1 MTSPARR
8 LSAILSVAVVL
19 SIAPALFPAGQAAP
33 ERKPAAAAAP
43 VAPRSLAAH
52 LVGHAHIDLSWLW
65 RWEETV
71 ADIATFTFRG
81 TLAQMDKLPGL
92 TFAQSQA
99 AIYEA
104 VEKDYPDLFK
114 QIARKVK
121 EGTWVPVG
129 GMWVEPDL
137 NMPGGESLARQLLY
151 GKRYF
156 LDKFGVDVK
165 VGWNPDSFGHNWQ
178 LPQIL
183 RRAGI
188 DSYVFERCPPGP
200 DPTHFFWWE
209 GLDGSRVLGYV
220 PPGWYLADLRDGTRK
235 ILEGA
240 RKNTD
245 VRDFMLLYGA
255 GDHGGGPRDTDI
267 TAIRKY
273 RDDPKEPR
281 LVFDVPEAY
290 FKKIMQ
296 KAADFP
302 VVKRELN
309 FTFPACY
316 TTQAE
321 TKKNNR
327 QLESLL
333 LAAENFSSIAVT
345 SGYRDYYPERD
356 LDEAWKVVL
365 RNQFHDILDGSSI
378 GPVYD
383 EVAEFYGQ
391 ARKRGERALDFS
403 LETIS
408 NMIDTRG
415 EGFPVVVYNPLFWE
429 RTEPAFAEIS
439 VPPDAKSA
447 RAFDGTVRMT
457 DGEGKDVAVQIL
469 EKRAEGSDT
478 VFRVV
483 FVAEAV
489 PSLGYKLYRVIPS
502 RKAWAGENPLKATA
516 RGLENEF
523 LEVGLDPKTGWVK
536 SLFDKA
542 AGREVLAGPANVLE
556 AITDEPASMS
566 AWELGLKDTAGRAG
580 EGGATIEVVERGPVR
595 AVVRVKSRFRDS
607 VFEQDLTLY
616 SGLPRLDCRL
626 RLDWR
631 ERNIMIKAAFPLDLK
646 TPTARF
652 EIPYGSIARPADGTE
667 VPALRWVD
675 VAEESGDYGVSL
687 LNDSKYGF
695 DVKGGVMR
703 LSVIHG
709 ATSPDPEADR
719 GKHELLY
726 SLLPHRGDWKA
737 AETTRRGLE
746 LNSPLIVRVPLVHGG
761 TLPKVHSFVRV
772 GPGNVVLSALKKEMG
787 YAERRL
793 VLRLYEIHGEK
804 TEAKIEFPWPVV
816 AEETDL
822 IERPAGKPLGS
833 GAAISVS
840 LAPYEIKTIRV
851 ARKEG

>member
-1 MTSPARR
+1 MKTRALRTLVI
-8 LSAILSVAVVL
+8 LSAVI
-19 SIAPALFPAGQAAP
+19 ALFVATAIGGTGQAAP
-33 ERKPAAAAAP
+33 ERKSAAAAP
-43 VAPRSLAAH
+43 AAPRSLAAH

-71 ADIATFTFRG
+71 ADIATFTFKG

-104 VEKDYPDLFK
+104 IEKDYPDLF
-114 QIARKVK
+114 QRIARKVK

-137 NMPGGESLARQLLY
+137 NMLDGESLARQLLY

-183 RRAGI
+183 KRAGI
-188 DSYVFERCPPGP
+188 DSYVFGRCAPGP
-200 DPTHFFWWE
+200 DPTHVFWWE
-209 GLDGSRVLGYV
+209 GMDGSRVLGYV
-220 PPGWYLADLRDGTRK
+220 PPGWYNVDLGEGTRK

-255 GDHGGGPRDTDI
+255 GDHGGGPRDADI
-267 TAIRKY
+267 VAIKKY
-273 RDDPKEPR
+273 RNDPNEPR
-281 LVFDVPEAY
+281 LEFDVPEAY
-290 FKKIMQ
+290 FKRIIE

-333 LAAENFSSIAVT
+333 LAAENFSAVAVT

-356 LDEAWKVVL
+356 LDEAWKIVL

-408 NMIDTRG
+408 NTIDTRG

-429 RTEPAFAEIS
+429 RTEPAFAEVV
-439 VPPDAKSA
+439 VPPDAKTA
-447 RAFDGTVRMT
+447 RAWAGTVRMT
-457 DGEGKDVAVQIL
+457 DGEGKDVAVQVL
-469 EKRAEGSDT
+469 EKRIEGVAT

-483 FVAEAV
+483 FIAEGV

-502 RKAWAGENPLKATA
+502 EKAWAGPEVVRAGA
-516 RGLENEF
+516 RELENEF
-523 LEVGLDPKTGWVK
+523 LKVRLDPKTGWVE
-536 SLFDKA
+536 SLYDKRS
-542 AGREVLAGPANVLE
+542 GREVLAGAANVLE

-566 AWELGLKDTAGRAG
+566 AWELGLKDTVGRAG
-580 EGGATIEVVERGPVR
+580 ENGAAFELVERGPVR
-595 AVVRVKSRFRDS
+595 VVLRVKSRFRDS
-607 VFEQDLTLY
+607 TFEQDLTLY
-616 SGLPRLDCRL
+616 RGVPRLDCRM
-626 RLDWR
+626 RLDWQ

-646 TPTARF
+646 TPDARF
-652 EIPYGSIARPADGTE
+652 EIPYGSIGRPADGTE

-675 VAEESGDYGVSL
+675 VSEQSGEYGVSL

-695 DVKGGVMR
+695 DVKGNVMR

-709 ATSPDPEADR
+709 ATAPDPEADR

-726 SLLPHRGDWKA
+726 SILPHRGDWKA
-737 AETTRRGLE
+737 AETTRRGME
-746 LNSPLIVRVPLVHGG
+746 LGRPLIARVPLVHSG
-761 TLPKVHSFVRV
+761 TLSKVHSFVRV
-772 GPGNVVLSALKKEMG
+772 GPGNVILSALKKEMG
-787 YAERRL
+787 YAERGL

-804 TEAKIEFPWPVV
+804 TEAKLEFPWPVD
-816 AEETDL
+816 AQETDL
-822 IERPAGKPLGS
+822 IERPSGKLLGS
-833 GAAISVS
+833 GAAISVP

-851 ARKEG
+851 VRKG

>member
-1 MTSPARR
+1 MKTRALRALVIIS
-8 LSAILSVAVVL
+8 AVVAL
-19 SIAPALFPAGQAAP
+19 SITPVLIAAGQAAP
-33 ERKPAAAAAP
+33 ERKPAAAP
-43 VAPRSLAAH
+43 VPSRSLAAH

-71 ADIATFTFRG
+71 ADIATFTFKG

-92 TFAQSQA
+92 TFAQSQT

-104 VEKDYPDLFK
+104 IEKDYPDLF
-114 QIARKVK
+114 QRIARKVK

-137 NMPGGESLARQLLY
+137 NMPDGESLARQLLY

-209 GLDGSRVLGYV
+209 GVDGSRVLGYV
-220 PPGWYLADLRDGTRK
+220 PPGWYLVDLREGVRK
-235 ILEGA
+235 ILEDA

-245 VRDFMLLYGA
+245 VKDFMLLYGA

-267 TAIRKY
+267 IAIKKF

-290 FKKIMQ
+290 FKRIIE

-327 QLESLL
+327 RLESLL
-333 LAAENFSSIAVT
+333 LAAENFSALAVT

-356 LDEAWKVVL
+356 LDEAWKIVL

-383 EVAEFYGQ
+383 EVTGFYGQ

-415 EGFPVVVYNPLFWE
+415 EGFPVAVYNPLFWE
-429 RTEPAFAEIS
+429 RTEPAFAEVA
-439 VPPDAKSA
+439 VPPDAKTA
-447 RAFDGTVRMT
+447 RAWDGTVRMT
-457 DGEGKDVAVQIL
+457 DDEGKDIAVQVL
-469 EKRAEGSDT
+469 EKRIEGGGT
-478 VFRVV
+478 IFRVV
-483 FVAEAV
+483 FIAEGV

-502 RKAWAGENPLKATA
+502 EKAWAGPEVVRA
-516 RGLENEF
+516 RAREIENEF
-523 LEVGLDPKTGWVK
+523 LKVRLDAKTGWIK

-542 AGREVLAGPANVLE
+542 SGREVLAGAGNVLE

-566 AWELGLKDTAGRAG
+566 AWELGLKDTVGRAG
-580 EGGATIEVVERGPVR
+580 ESGAAFELVERGPVR
-595 AVVRVKSRFRDS
+595 VVLRVKSRFRDS

-616 SGLPRLDCRL
+616 RGVPRLDCRV

-631 ERNIMIKAAFPLDLK
+631 ERNIMIKAAFPLNLK
-646 TPTARF
+646 TPAARF

-667 VPALRWVD
+667 VPALRWID
-675 VAEESGDYGVSL
+675 VSEESGEYGVSL

-695 DVKGGVMR
+695 DVKGNVMR

-709 ATSPDPEADR
+709 ATAPDPEADR

-726 SLLPHRGDWKA
+726 SLLPHRGDWKK
-737 AETTRRGLE
+737 AETTRRGME
-746 LNSPLIVRVPLVHGG
+746 LNSPLISRIPLVHGG
-761 TLPKVHSFVRV
+761 TLPKVHSFVSV
-772 GPGNVVLSALKKEMG
+772 EPGNVILSALKKEMG
-787 YAERRL
+787 YAERGL

-804 TEAKIEFPWPVV
+804 TKAKLEFPWPVD

-822 IERPAGKPLGS
+822 IERPSGKPLGS
-833 GAAISVS
+833 GTAISVPMG
-840 LAPYEIKTIRV
+840 PYEIKTIRV
-851 ARKEG
+851 VRKG

>member
-1 MTSPARR
+1 MKTRALRTIVV
-8 LSAILSVAVVL
+8 LTAIVVLSVATA
-19 SIAPALFPAGQAAP
+19 IGGAGQAAP
-33 ERKPAAAAAP
+33 ERKPAAVP
-43 VAPRSLAAH
+43 VPPRSLAAH

-71 ADIATFTFRG
+71 ADIATFTFKG

-104 VEKDYPDLFK
+104 MEKDYPDLF
-114 QIARKVK
+114 QRIARKVK

-137 NMPGGESLARQLLY
+137 NMPDGESLARQLLY

-165 VGWNPDSFGHNWQ
+165 VGWNPDSFGHNGQ

-183 RRAGI
+183 KRAGI
-188 DSYVFERCPPGP
+188 DSYVFGRCAPAP
-200 DPTHFFWWE
+200 DPTHLFWWE
-209 GLDGSRVLGYV
+209 GMDGSRVLGYV
-220 PPGWYLADLRDGTRK
+220 PPGWYNVDLRDGVRK
-235 ILEGA
+235 ILQDA

-245 VRDFMLLYGA
+245 IRDFMLLYGA
-255 GDHGGGPRDTDI
+255 GDHGGGPRNADI
-267 TAIRKY
+267 VAIKKY
-273 RDDPKEPR
+273 RNDPNEPR
-281 LVFDVPEAY
+281 LEFDVPEAY
-290 FKKIMQ
+290 FKRIIE

-333 LAAENFSSIAVT
+333 LAAENFSAVAVT

-356 LDEAWKVVL
+356 LDEAWKIVL

-383 EVAEFYGQ
+383 EVAEFYDQ

-408 NMIDTRG
+408 NTIDTRG
-415 EGFPVVVYNPLFWE
+415 EGFPVVVYNPLFWA
-429 RTEPAFAEIS
+429 RTEPAFAEVT
-439 VPPDAKSA
+439 VPPDAKTA
-447 RAFDGTVRMT
+447 RVWAGAVRMT
-457 DGEGKDVAVQIL
+457 DGEGKDVAVQVL
-469 EKRAEGSDT
+469 EKRIADGTT
-478 VFRVV
+478 VFRIV
-483 FVAEAV
+483 FIAENV
-489 PSLGYKLYRVIPS
+489 PSLGYKLYRIIPS
-502 RKAWAGENPLKATA
+502 EKVWDGPEVVRA
-516 RGLENEF
+516 RAREIENEF
-523 LEVGLDPKTGWVK
+523 LRVRLDPKTGWVE
-536 SLFDKA
+536 SLYDKTA
-542 AGREVLAGPANVLE
+542 KREVLAGAGNVLE
-556 AITDEPASMS
+556 AITDEPESMS
-566 AWELGLKDTAGRAG
+566 AWELGLNDTVGRAG
-580 EGGATIEVVERGPVR
+580 EGGAAFELVERGPVR
-595 AVVRVKSRFRDS
+595 VVLRVKSRFRDS
-607 VFEQDLTLY
+607 TFEQDLTLY
-616 SGLPRLDCRL
+616 RGVPRLDCRL
-626 RLDWR
+626 RLDWQ

-646 TPTARF
+646 TPAARF

-675 VAEESGDYGVSL
+675 VSEESGEYGVSL

-695 DVKGGVMR
+695 DVKGNVMR

-709 ATSPDPEADR
+709 ATAPDPEADR

-737 AETTRRGLE
+737 AETTRRGME
-746 LNSPLIVRVPLVHGG
+746 INSPLIARVPLIHGG
-761 TLPKVHSFVRV
+761 SLPKVHSFVRV
-772 GPGNVVLSALKKEMG
+772 GPGNVILSALKKEMG
-787 YAERRL
+787 YAERGL
-793 VLRLYEIHGEK
+793 VLRLYEIHGVK
-804 TEAKIEFPWPVV
+804 TEAKLEFPWSVS

-822 IERPAGKPLGS
+822 IERPSGKSLGS
-833 GAAISVS
+833 GTVISV
-840 LAPYEIKTIRV
+840 PMGPNEIKTIRIT
-851 ARKEG
+851 RKG